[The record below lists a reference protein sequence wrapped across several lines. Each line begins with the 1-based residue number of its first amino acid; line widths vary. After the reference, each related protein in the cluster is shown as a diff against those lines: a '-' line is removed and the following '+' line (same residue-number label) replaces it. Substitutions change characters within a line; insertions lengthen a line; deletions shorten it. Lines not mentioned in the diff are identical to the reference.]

1 MGARWVDWKPPH
13 SPGRAG
19 LVNGVAPI
27 SGLALGALGCGA
39 LVQFAPAPT
48 RLVFALLLV
57 GTGVA
62 AVVVAPLPPA
72 PARRPRGIASLTP
85 ALGVPARPRPPFSS
99 LPPLIL
105 ARRARRGPHSSPGP

>member
-62 AVVVAPLPPA
+62 AVIVAPMPPTS
-72 PARRPRGIASLTP
+72 ARPPGAIASLTP
-85 ALGVPARPRPPFSS
+85 ALRVPAPLRPAFYS
-99 LPPLIL
+99 LPPIIL
-105 ARRARRGPHSSPGP
+105 ARGALC

>member
-48 RLVFALLLV
+48 WLVFALLLV

-62 AVVVAPLPPA
+62 AVFVARLA
-72 PARRPRGIASLTP
+72 PASAPPPGGNASPSP
-85 ALGVPARPRPPFSS
+85 ALGVS
-99 LPPLIL
+99 PPLIPRLSSLLPLLL
-105 ARRARRGPHSSPGP
+105 AARG

>member
-62 AVVVAPLPPA
+62 AAIAAPIARSSVRPPRGVAPLAPP
-72 PARRPRGIASLTP
+72 PRVPGRRRPPLYSLLPRTVASL
-85 ALGVPARPRPPFSS
+85 APRAAS
-99 LPPLIL
+99 
-105 ARRARRGPHSSPGP
+105 

>member
-62 AVVVAPLPPA
+62 AGNVAPPPQTPARPPGGIATPSPA
-72 PARRPRGIASLTP
+72 PAGP
-85 ALGVPARPRPPFSS
+85 APPP
-99 LPPLIL
+99 PPLSAPPPLLVPSL
-105 ARRARRGPHSSPGP
+105 A